1 MTIDID
7 NGIPAKIKKLSQAY
21 DSDYFENGPQ
31 PKKSN
36 YRDYS
41 WERLGSYFQR
51 TARHIVDLFKPE
63 RTLDVGCAKGFL
75 VKALDELGVDAYGVD
90 PSTYA
95 VSNAH
100 PDIADKIQQE
110 IAQSIPYPENA
121 FDVVT
126 CFDVLEHIPAREVPK
141 TLKELLRVSKQWV
154 VLRVVTREVKGDLD
168 ASHETIR
175 DKDWWTEK
183 IEKAGGIVE
192 PVDNFVHSSTWWF
205 NVPEFLMVVRKP

>member
-1 MTIDID
+1 
-7 NGIPAKIKKLSQAY
+7 
-21 DSDYFENGPQ
+21 
-31 PKKSN
+31 
-36 YRDYS
+36 
-41 WERLGSYFQR
+41 
-51 TARHIVDLFKPE
+51 
-63 RTLDVGCAKGFL
+63 
-75 VKALDELGVDAYGVD
+75 VDAYGVD

-141 TLKELLRVSKQWV
+141 TLKELLRVSNQWV
-154 VLRVVTREVKGDLD
+154 VLRVVTREVEGDLD

-175 DKDWWTEK
+175 DKEWW
-183 IEKAGGIVE
+183 
-192 PVDNFVHSSTWWF
+192 D
-205 NVPEFLMVVRKP
+205 

>member
-31 PKKSN
+31 TKKSN

>member
-7 NGIPAKIKKLSQAY
+7 NGIPAKIKKLSQVY

-31 PKKSN
+31 TKKSN

-51 TARHIVDLFKPE
+51 TASHIKEKFNPS
-63 RTLDVGCAKGFL
+63 TALDVGCAKGFL
-75 VKALDELGVDAYGVD
+75 VKALDELSVDAYGID
-90 PSTYA
+90 PSIYA
-95 VSNAH
+95 VTKA
-100 PDIADKIQQE
+100 DDVIADKIQME
-110 IAQSIPYPENA
+110 VAQSIPYPDNT

-126 CFDVLEHIPAREVPK
+126 CFDVLEHVPVQQVPK
-141 TLKELLRVSKQWV
+141 ALKEMFRVSKQWV
-154 VLRVVTREVKGDLD
+154 VLRTVTHEVEGDND
-168 ASHETIR
+168 SSHETIR
-175 DKDWWTEK
+175 DKEWWTEK